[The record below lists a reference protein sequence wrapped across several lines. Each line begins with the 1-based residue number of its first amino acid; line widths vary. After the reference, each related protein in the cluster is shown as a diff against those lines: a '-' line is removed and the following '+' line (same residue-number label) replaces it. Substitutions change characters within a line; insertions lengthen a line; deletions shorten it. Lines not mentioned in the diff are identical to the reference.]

1 MAAARRSA
9 GLGPTPEVRNEATG
23 NAESVRGRR
32 PDAFGMSRWSG
43 GCGQRI
49 GEVRDLTP
57 GCDQPG
63 LNGYRRRGN
72 RSGKLV
78 VV

>member
-1 MAAARRSA
+1 
-9 GLGPTPEVRNEATG
+9 
-23 NAESVRGRR
+23 
-32 PDAFGMSRWSG
+32 MSRWSG